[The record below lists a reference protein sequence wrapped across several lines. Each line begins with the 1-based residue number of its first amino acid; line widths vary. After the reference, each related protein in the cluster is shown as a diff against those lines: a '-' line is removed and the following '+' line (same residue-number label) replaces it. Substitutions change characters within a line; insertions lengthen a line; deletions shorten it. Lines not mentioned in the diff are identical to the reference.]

1 MEKMIFEKAS
11 ADEVK
16 EIFSLYEKR
25 VEWMEKNKIHQW
37 NETDYL
43 GSYPKPYYEEQQKS
57 GNLYVLK
64 IRGKI
69 AGAAVVLRDDARWKD
84 FESRPSFY
92 VHNLVTDIQAKG
104 AGKVILGEIE
114 KFAKESSKDFVRLD
128 CARDNSFLNS
138 YYESQGYLPAGE
150 CEEGLYKGIL
160 RQKKCS
166 VS

>member
-1 MEKMIFEKAS
+1 MEKMTFEKAS

-43 GSYPKPYYEEQQKS
+43 GSYPEPYYEEQQKS

-64 IRGKI
+64 ISGKI
-69 AGAAVVLRDDARWKD
+69 AGAAVVLRNDERWKD
-84 FESRPSFY
+84 FECQPSFY

-114 KFAKESSKDFVRLD
+114 KLAEKNSMDFARRRMRGRTLQRDFKAEKMRRLIKFFAK
-128 CARDNSFLNS
+128 
-138 YYESQGYLPAGE
+138 
-150 CEEGLYKGIL
+150 
-160 RQKKCS
+160 
-166 VS
+166 